1 MRIESLRLQNFR
13 GFEDATLPLDRPL
26 TVLFGENGSGK
37 SSVLTAL
44 GLCFSELL
52 KQTLEAGEHKVI
64 HWYPTYDD
72 IRLGA
77 AECLIGVELR
87 QNART
92 LAGRFSYQR
101 GYDSLAGRFNN
112 LLANFL
118 QEKPFL
124 SIYYSSGRSVKGSS
138 QIFGNAFSEAELELN
153 AEWALA
159 DALHPGSLGFRSFFL
174 WFKERED
181 AENRRKV
188 QEKNFAATDPHLAPV
203 RFAIEGLLPGYTNP
217 RIQHDPLRLEI
228 TKGNQALSMDQLSDG
243 EKQVLVMTAD
253 IARRLAM
260 VYPKEPK
267 PLEQEA
273 VILVD
278 EIELHLHPSWQRQIL
293 PAWRR
298 VFPNCQFIVTT
309 HSPQAI
315 SEVPND
321 AVFLVRNFQF
331 VRPSAP
337 TEGRDSNSILEETM
351 NTPERPQGAKNE
363 LDKIA
368 AFIDE
373 EDYALARKHL
383 DTIAQRLTEQDNEI
397 VRLRTMLHFMD
408 GSHAPDSKG

>member
-1 MRIESLRLQNFR
+1 MRIESLRLQNYR

-37 SSVLTAL
+37 SSVLMAL

-52 KQTLEAGEHKVI
+52 STADPGQRKGITWRA
-64 HWYPTYDD
+64 TYDD
-72 IRLGA
+72 IRHDA
-77 AECLIGVELR
+77 AEFLIGLKLR
-87 QNART
+87 
-92 LAGRFSYQR
+92 
-101 GYDSLAGRFNN
+101 
-112 LLANFL
+112 
-118 QEKPFL
+118 E
-124 SIYYSSGRSVKGSS
+124 
-138 QIFGNAFSEAELELN
+138 N
-153 AEWALA
+153 AETIEGDIRYRRGNSSHSGGFKRLPMKILQGGPVLCIFHSSSRVIHRSEKIFDDAGPTKEDHLDPQWALA
-159 DALHPGSLGFRSFFL
+159 DALNPGGLGFRSFFL

-188 QEKNFAATDPHLAPV
+188 QEKNLAATDPHLSAV
-203 RFAIEGLLPGYTNP
+203 RSAIEGLLPGYTNP

-273 VILVD
+273 IIIVD

-298 VFPNCQFIVTT
+298 IFPNCQFIVTT
-309 HSPQAI
+309 HSPQVI

-321 AVFLVRNFQF
+321 AVYVIKNFQF
-331 VRPSAP
+331 YRPGAP
-337 TEGRDSNSILEETM
+337 TEGRDSNSILEEVM
-351 NTPERPQGAKNE
+351 GTPERPQDVKEE
-363 LDKIA
+363 LEKIA
-368 AFIDE
+368 ALIDNE
-373 EDYALARKHL
+373 RYADAHKHL
-383 DTIAQRLTEQDNEI
+383 DVIAERLTESDNEI
-397 VRLRTMLHFMD
+397 VRLRVLLHFME
-408 GSHAPDSKG
+408 GSHAAGSQK

>member
-1 MRIESLRLQNFR
+1 MRLESLRLQNYR

-44 GLCFSELL
+44 VLCFSELL
-52 KQTLEAGEHKVI
+52 RSILHAEQKAFQ
-64 HWYPTYDD
+64 WRPTYDD
-72 IRLGA
+72 IRLGT
-77 AECLIGVELR
+77 AECLIGLELR
-87 QNART
+87 QKART
-92 LAGRFSYQR
+92 LAGRFSYKR
-101 GYDSLAGRFNN
+101 GYVSLAGGFNN
-112 LLANFL
+112 LLPNFL

-124 SIYYSSGRSVKGSS
+124 AIYYSSGRPVKGSS
-138 QIFGNAFSEAELELN
+138 DIFGNALSATELQLDM
-153 AEWALA
+153 EWALT
-159 DALHPGSLGFRSFFL
+159 DALNPGAFGFRTLFL

-188 QEKNFAATDPHLAPV
+188 QEKNFAATDPQLAAV

-228 TKGNQALSMDQLSDG
+228 TKGDQALSMDQLSDG

-253 IARRLAM
+253 IARRLSM

-309 HSPQAI
+309 HSPQVI

-321 AVFLVRNFQF
+321 AVYVIKNFQF
-331 VRPSAP
+331 YRPSAP
-337 TEGRDSNSILEETM
+337 TEGRDSNSILEEVM
-351 NTPERPQGAKNE
+351 GTPERPQDVKEE
-363 LDKIA
+363 LEKIA
-368 AFIDE
+368 SLIDNE
-373 EDYALARKHL
+373 RYADAHERL
-383 DTIAQRLTEQDNEI
+383 DLIAQRLTESDNEI
-397 VRLRTMLHFMD
+397 VRLRVLLHFME
-408 GSHAPDSKG
+408 GSHAADSQK